1 MWLRTL
7 HPEIVCWVLQR
18 KAAGGTEGGNAA
30 GLADP
35 TTTTTEP
42 VRVRDSHRKGSGTCE
57 IYSLS
62 CLLSSNMDT
71 EQTIIQIA
79 AQATEQRDIKW
90 GIKTQGTVIW
100 TVSLCRQQT
109 SEEVKYMVLRYP
121 QLLLNVQTELNR
133 SRKMDSSDHCLTIVH
148 RSHGPTSWSRFRSL
162 L

>member
-1 MWLRTL
+1 M
-7 HPEIVCWVLQR
+7 QR

-42 VRVRDSHRKGSGTCE
+42 VRVRDSHRKGSSTCE

-90 GIKTQGTVIW
+90 GIKTQGTVI
-100 TVSLCRQQT
+100 
-109 SEEVKYMVLRYP
+109 
-121 QLLLNVQTELNR
+121 
-133 SRKMDSSDHCLTIVH
+133 
-148 RSHGPTSWSRFRSL
+148 
-162 L
+162 